1 MSNAV
6 ISRAGENDIRDLV
19 VLTSEYLQEV
29 ASAAGRSGF
38 VPDREKIGE
47 KLAEFLD
54 MPDFAVFV
62 ARSSKGH
69 PLGFVMAFQMPVQIR
84 EEPFAILER
93 LYVRPDY
100 RRRRIAHQLLEDA
113 KRFARSRKC
122 RRLQVTLSAFFVLED
137 ALAFFNAE
145 KFYETGGRKHKIAL

>member
-1 MSNAV
+1 
-6 ISRAGENDIRDLV
+6 
-19 VLTSEYLQEV
+19 
-29 ASAAGRSGF
+29 
-38 VPDREKIGE
+38 
-47 KLAEFLD
+47 
-54 MPDFAVFV
+54 
-62 ARSSKGH
+62 
-69 PLGFVMAFQMPVQIR
+69 MPVQIR
-84 EEPFAILER
+84 EEPFAILEK

-145 KFYETGGRKHKIAL
+145 RFYETGGRKHKIAL

>member
-6 ISRAGENDIRDLV
+6 ISRADESDIRDLV

-29 ASAAGRSGF
+29 ARAAGRGGF

-54 MPDFAVFV
+54 MPDYAVFV
-62 ARSSKGH
+62 ARSPKGH
-69 PLGFVMAFQMPVQIR
+69 PLGFVTAFQMPVQIR

-100 RRRRIAHQLLEDA
+100 RRRLIAHQLLEDV

-137 ALAFFNAE
+137 ALAFFAAE

>member
-6 ISRAGENDIRDLV
+6 FSRAGESDIRDLV

-29 ASAAGRSGF
+29 ARAAGRGGF
-38 VPDREKIGE
+38 VPDRERIGDE
-47 KLAEFLD
+47 LEEFLD
-54 MPDFAVFV
+54 MPDYAVIL
-62 ARSSKGH
+62 ARSPKGH
-69 PLGFVMAFQMPVQIR
+69 PLGFATVFQMPVQIR

-100 RRRRIAHQLLEDA
+100 RRRGIAHQLLEDA

-122 RRLQVTLSAFFVLED
+122 RRLQATLSAFFVLDD

-145 KFYETGGRKHKIAL
+145 RFYKTAGRKHKTAL

>member
-1 MSNAV
+1 MSNVV
-6 ISRAGENDIRDLV
+6 ISRAGESDIRDLV

-29 ASAAGRSGF
+29 ARAAGRDGF
-38 VPDREKIGE
+38 VPDRERIGE

-54 MPDFAVFV
+54 MPDYAVFV
-62 ARSSKGH
+62 ARSPKGH
-69 PLGFVMAFQMPVQIR
+69 PLGFVTVFQMPVQIR

-122 RRLQVTLSAFFVLED
+122 RRLQATLSAFFVLDD

-145 KFYETGGRKHKIAL
+145 RFYETGGRKHKIAL

>member
-1 MSNAV
+1 MSNV
-6 ISRAGENDIRDLV
+6 VVSRADERDVRDLM
-19 VLTSEYLQEV
+19 VLTSEYLQEM
-29 ASAAGRSGF
+29 AQIAGRGEF
-38 VPDREKIGE
+38 VPDRGKIGE

-54 MPDFAVFV
+54 MPDYAVFV
-62 ARSSKGH
+62 ARSPKGH
-69 PLGFVMAFQMPVQIR
+69 PLGFATVFQMPVQIR
-84 EEPFAILER
+84 EEPFAILDK

-122 RRLQVTLSAFFVLED
+122 RRLQATLSAFFVQEA

-145 KFYETGGRKHKIAL
+145 RFYETGGRKHKIAL